1 MMVDSPCLLP
11 YCLFLC
17 TPSPL
22 CLSQEISLSSV
33 SVEQTR
39 ASVPAGDSNE
49 ISTRSFSGHRM
60 KGGMSGAGDIVNV
73 CVFAFLCALNT
84 VCVGGNVFMSHPL
97 R

>member
-1 MMVDSPCLLP
+1 MMVDSLCLLP

-22 CLSQEISLSSV
+22 CLKKFLFQVSLWNKLGPRYLQVIPMKSQH
-33 SVEQTR
+33 
-39 ASVPAGDSNE
+39 VPFQG
-49 ISTRSFSGHRM
+49 M
-60 KGGMSGAGDIVNV
+60 KGGMSGAGDVVNV

>member
-1 MMVDSPCLLP
+1 MMVDSLCLLP

-39 ASVPAGDSNE
+39 ASVPSNE